1 MEHHHL
7 SGTDVSHKHEHH
19 THSHGGI
26 DPTIVTSQRGLWAV
40 KWSFICLMTTA
51 ILQVGIVILSNS
63 IALLADTIHNIGDAL
78 TAVPLAI
85 AFLFARRIPT
95 KRFTYGYGR
104 VEDIAGVLI
113 VFTILFSAIVAGYQT
128 IERFFHPADVRYL
141 GAVIVASFIGFLG
154 NEGVAL
160 FRIKVGKEIH
170 SAALIA
176 DGYHARIDGWTSLAV
191 LFGAIGVWLGYPLAD
206 PIVGMGIT
214 IAILFI
220 VWESAKTVF
229 LRILDGVEPDVL
241 DLLEH
246 TVHHIGGVKDV
257 HSIRARWIGHV
268 LHVEV
273 IIILDS
279 NLMIKTSNEIAHQVQ
294 HTLQHEF
301 PYIQDVSVQIL
312 PLDT

>member
-1 MEHHHL
+1 MGHHHH
-7 SGTDVSHKHEHH
+7 SHADATDNHEHH

-26 DPTIVTSQRGLWAV
+26 DPTIATSQRGLWAV
-40 KWSFICLMTTA
+40 KWSFIGLMTTA

-104 VEDIAGVLI
+104 VEDIAGILI
-113 VFTILFSAIVAGYQT
+113 VATILFSAIVAGYQAV
-128 IERFFHPADVRYL
+128 ERFIHPAEVSYL
-141 GAVIVASFIGFLG
+141 GAVIAASIIGFLG

-160 FRIKVGKEIH
+160 FRIKVGKEIN

-176 DGYHARIDGWTSLAV
+176 DGYHARVDGWTSLAV
-191 LFGAIGVWLGYPLAD
+191 LFGAIGVWLGYPIAD
-206 PIVGMGIT
+206 PLVGLGIT

-229 LRILDGVEPDVL
+229 VRMLDGVEPELL
-241 DLLEH
+241 DKLEH
-246 TVHHIGGVKDV
+246 TIHHIATVKDV

-273 IIILDS
+273 TIAVDS
-279 NLMIKTSNEIAHQVQ
+279 DLTVKISHDIAHEVQ
-294 HTLQHEF
+294 HTLKHEYPF
-301 PYIQDVSVQIL
+301 IQNVSVHIH
-312 PLDT
+312 PLDK